1 MSSQDP
7 TSAKLDLC
15 PSGHTLPH
23 DTPRGSCTPVFCAG
37 EEAPAPEPEGPHAT
51 PEEFRTPDLA
61 KEVAAG
67 ERTEQR
73 SLAKLDAQR
82 RVRLKHLNVPEGLE
96 GAAVDDWVA
105 KKKVDLNVLSMAEA
119 EWRLKYGNSAERW
132 EVAKFNL
139 EQTGHGK
146 REAFGGGASPIII
159 LKLSGGV
166 PWLPGSGGAQ
176 ALPPG
181 EQTVVVG
188 GEVKEGAKADLPGD
202 AT

>member
-1 MSSQDP
+1 MTSQDP

-23 DTPRGSCTPVFCAG
+23 DTPLGSCTPVFCAG

-67 ERTEQR
+67 ERMEQR

-82 RVRLKHLNVPEGLE
+82 RVRLKHLNIPEGLE

-132 EVAKFNL
+132 DVAKFNL

-146 REAFGGGASPIII
+146 HEAFGGGASPIII

-188 GEVKEGAKADLPGD
+188 GEVKEGSTTDLPGD
-202 AT
+202 AP